1 MGIVKLPEIEQYWR
15 KDGITNIPWFSS
27 IMSVKRYKGILRFLH
42 LADNSHSPEKGSP
55 GYKLYKLGGLH
66 EVLNDSFY
74 SMHHPAQ
81 ELSVDEQMVGTRCRL
96 GFIQYMPKK
105 PTKFGIK
112 IWTLAEAQSGYCLSF
127 QIYTGK
133 TDNAQEKGLSY
144 RVVSDLVSKY
154 LNKNHHVYQDNYFT
168 SIPLLK
174 DKHFPF

>member
-1 MGIVKLPEIEQYWR
+1 
-15 KDGITNIPWFSS
+15 
-27 IMSVKRYKGILRFLH
+27 
-42 LADNSHSPEKGSP
+42 
-55 GYKLYKLGGLH
+55 
-66 EVLNDSFY
+66 
-74 SMHHPAQ
+74 MHHPAQ
-81 ELSVDEQMVGTRCRL
+81 ELSVNEQMVGTRCRL

-112 IWTLAEAQSGYCLSF
+112 IWTLAEAQSGYCPSF

-133 TDNAQEKGLSY
+133 TENAQEKGLSY

-174 DKHFPF
+174 DIAEKGTCCCGTIRSDRGKFPDDFKKAKLERGQSIFLSDDNLLAVHWKDERDVFVLST